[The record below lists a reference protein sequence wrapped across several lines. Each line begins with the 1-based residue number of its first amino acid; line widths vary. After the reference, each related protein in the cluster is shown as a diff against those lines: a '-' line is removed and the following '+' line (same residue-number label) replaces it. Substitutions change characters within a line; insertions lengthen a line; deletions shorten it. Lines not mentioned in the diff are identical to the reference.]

1 MIHILAQQPVGKPP
15 SKHQAEVI
23 VPAPAPQ
30 PASSSL
36 DQLPLLEIS
45 VGLGLLA
52 VLLGGFVWWLSGK
65 LNAINEL
72 LGTADKSPQQ
82 LTISNQLTILLG
94 RIGPSKTPPQG
105 SGGQD
110 DALIKF
116 KEAADTARK
125 LTETFG
131 AIEKR
136 LTETKASLDRAASV
150 VASQEAAMANERAEL
165 VDLRRIKPEL
175 EFKVSELAS
184 RLRISERELNEAK
197 AALEGLQIKL
207 HDERAAYDVAKNGLL
222 ADLSGRSEE
231 LSVAKQ
237 DIIRLTAEL
246 EAVRADLATTQTRRD
261 ELFAEADRL
270 NSHNVELES
279 RASAA
284 RADRESFIDWV
295 LSREVREMFADEL
308 GGILASKTDHEVLS
322 SLAML
327 KDAGSDLSDES
338 VVLANIRHLG
348 ELLVRFY
355 KTQGLDAAQR
365 DPKLRKWADFV
376 NAKASGRAQVVV
388 PGLKF
393 PVNAAV
399 MVAPDGVK
407 VISDVLCWQVNNVK
421 GVVYAPAKVS

>member
-1 MIHILAQQPVGKPP
+1 MIHILAQQPAGQP
-15 SKHQAEVI
+15 SAQRQTEAVI
-23 VPAPAPQ
+23 NTLAPQ
-30 PASSSL
+30 PA
-36 DQLPLLEIS
+36 
-45 VGLGLLA
+45 LA
-52 VLLGGFVWWLSGK
+52 GFDWIPIV
-65 LNAINEL
+65 
-72 LGTADKSPQQ
+72 Q
-82 LTISNQLTILLG
+82 ILLG
-94 RIGPSKTPPQG
+94 LAFAIVIGAFIWWLVQSMIQLGKRFGELSLKFDRLAKPQTPSSAAQHAPSGDVLANFNKTLDSAVKMLDP
-105 SGGQD
+105 
-110 DALIKF
+110 IKVS
-116 KEAADTARK
+116 ARK
-125 LTETFG
+125 MQEVEAVLSGLKDRLEVLLA
-131 AIEKR
+131 AIEEKER
-136 LTETKASLDRAASV
+136 GLSADKAEFASLRLA
-150 VASQEAAMANERAEL
+150 
-165 VDLRRIKPEL
+165 KPEL
-175 EFKVSELAS
+175 ELKIKGLEQELEKIQVELNAGKSRLSGTQQELDSEKVAHGVTRSELEG
-184 RLRISERELNEAK
+184 RLS
-197 AALEGLQIKL
+197 
-207 HDERAAYDVAKNGLL
+207 ERAA
-222 ADLSGRSEE
+222 E
-231 LSVAKQ
+231 LSVVRQ
-237 DIIRLTAEL
+237 DVSRLTAEL
-246 EAVRADLATTQTRRD
+246 EAVRADLATTQARRD
-261 ELFAEADRL
+261 ELSAEADRL
-270 NSHNVELES
+270 NFLNIELES
-279 RASAA
+279 GLSAS

-295 LSREVREMFADEL
+295 LTREVREMFAEEL

>member
-1 MIHILAQQPVGKPP
+1 MIHILAQQPAGKPP
-15 SKHQAEVI
+15 SKHQAEVL
-23 VPAPAPQ
+23 VPVPAPQ
-30 PASSSL
+30 PTSSSL
-36 DQLPLLEIS
+36 DQVSLLAIL

-52 VLLGGFVWWLSGK
+52 VLLGGFVGWLSKK

-72 LGTADKSPQQ
+72 LGTADKSQQ
-82 LTISNQLTILLG
+82 PLTISNQLTILLG
-94 RIGPSKTPPQG
+94 RIGPSKTPPHG

-110 DALIKF
+110 DTLIKF
-116 KEAADTARK
+116 KEAADAARK

-150 VASQEAAMANERAEL
+150 VASQEAVMANERAEL

-246 EAVRADLATTQTRRD
+246 EAVRADLATTQARRD

>member
-15 SKHQAEVI
+15 SKHQAEVM

-52 VLLGGFVWWLSGK
+52 VLLGGFVWWLSSK
-65 LNAINEL
+65 LTAINKL
-72 LGTADKSPQQ
+72 LGTVDGATQYQ
-82 LTISNQLTILLG
+82 LAILSG
-94 RIGPSKTPPQG
+94 RIGPSKTPTQG
-105 SGGQD
+105 SGAQD

-116 KEAADTARK
+116 KEAADAARK

-136 LTETKASLDRAASV
+136 LAETKASLDRAATV

-165 VDLRRIKPEL
+165 VELRRIKPEL

-184 RLRISERELNEAK
+184 RLRISERDLNEAK

-207 HDERAAYDVAKNGLL
+207 RDERAVYEEAKTGLL
-222 ADLSGRSEE
+222 ADLSGRTEE

-237 DIIRLTAEL
+237 DFIRLTAKF
-246 EAVRADLATTQTRRD
+246 EAVRADLATTQSRRD
-261 ELFAEADRL
+261 ELSSAVDRL
-270 NSHNVELES
+270 DARNVELES
-279 RASAA
+279 GLSAS
-284 RADRESFIDWV
+284 RADRDSFIDWV
-295 LSREVREMFADEL
+295 LTREVREMFAEEL
-308 GGILASKTDHEVLS
+308 GGILASKTNHEVLS